1 MKFTPTLIA
10 LAILSMA
17 PSAYAADTLATVN
30 GKVIKNSTY
39 EALTKDAEARGQKID
54 AQVKQA
60 ITIKLINLE
69 LAYQEAQRIG
79 LDKQAEYLVNEDLAK
94 HEILS
99 SLFIQDFLKK
109 NPITESATKNAY
121 DEYKK
126 VYGEKEYSARHIL
139 VKTESEAKDIIAQ
152 LGKGGDVA
160 DPDDDGERDGHRD
173 DLSGAAREVERPRG
187 ARAVAD
193 GVADGLCFPDEAS
206 HDCRRGERAVES
218 GERARAVARDFGF
231 RDAAVGVGGL
241 QGRPAVG
248 DYRRAV
254 DDGGEPAHCENL
266 RMV

>member
-152 LGKGGDVA
+152 LGKGGDFAKIAKEKSLAPEAKENGGDLGWFSPASLVKPLSDVA
-160 DPDDDGERDGHRD
+160 INLQKGSVSSNPVQTQFGWHVIKLIDSR
-173 DLSGAAREVERPRG
+173 AAQPLPYDKVKGNLQEKIQQRNVEKMM
-187 ARAVAD
+187 A
-193 GVADGLCFPDEAS
+193 E
-206 HDCRRGERAVES
+206 
-218 GERARAVARDFGF
+218 
-231 RDAAVGVGGL
+231 
-241 QGRPAVG
+241 
-248 DYRRAV
+248 
-254 DDGGEPAHCENL
+254 L
-266 RMV
+266 RTKAKIDISK